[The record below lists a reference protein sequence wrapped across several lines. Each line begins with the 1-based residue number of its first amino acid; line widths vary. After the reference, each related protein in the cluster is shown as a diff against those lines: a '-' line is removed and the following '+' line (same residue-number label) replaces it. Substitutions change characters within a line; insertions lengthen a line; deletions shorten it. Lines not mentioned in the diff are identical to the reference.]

1 MICPKCDTE
10 NPESARYC
18 SHCGT
23 KFEPSHENT
32 LPAEEEQHVE
42 SVLFEEVRPYL
53 KILLI
58 LLILLIFAY
67 LVLHFWKSAPTAH
80 SYSTTAIVT
89 TTIISNPSNGMAF
102 LGDIKYTSN
111 ITLTG
116 NIGAT
121 GNVVIEKGV
130 IVTTNG
136 HSIIAGGTL
145 NNQGQIDAG
154 NPGDSAPESTSGKSY
169 PNSYGGSGGAGGGGG
184 GQSESGSV
192 AGNASL
198 SNTEISLW
206 FNGGFINYL
215 TGAGG
220 GGACAL
226 NESGGAGGS
235 TTVHGGIVSNVN
247 SFIPCVDSGGSP
259 GASGSYGIYL
269 QGRAIVAG
277 SVSASGLQSAQGQG
291 RDSGGGGGGGVVIF
305 SYGPGGFTSGS
316 YNVAGGAAQQDSGA
330 GGAGQVW
337 IYPYGNSLPINP

>member
-10 NPESARYC
+10 NPDSARYC

-32 LPAEEEQHVE
+32 LPAEEMHAE

-58 LLILLIFAY
+58 LLILLILAY
-67 LVLHFWKSAPTAH
+67 LILHFWKSAPPSH

-89 TTIISNPSNGMAF
+89 TTVISNPSNGMAF
-102 LGDIKYTSN
+102 YGDVHYTAN
-111 ITLTG
+111 TTL
-116 NIGAT
+116 N
-121 GNVVIEKGV
+121 GNVGASGNVIIQKGV

-145 NNQGQIDAG
+145 NNQGQISAG
-154 NPGDSAPESTSGKSY
+154 NPGNRAQESTSGKSY

-198 SNTEISLW
+198 SNTKLASW
-206 FNGGFINYL
+206 FNGGFTNYL

-226 NESGGAGGS
+226 NKSGGSGGS
-235 TTVHGGIVSNVN
+235 TTAAGGIVSNSN
-247 SFIPCVDSGGSP
+247 NFIPCVDAGGSL

-269 QGRAIVAG
+269 QGKAIVAG
-277 SVSASGLQSAQGQG
+277 SVSAAGLQSSPGSG
-291 RDSGGGGGGGVVIF
+291 RDGGGGGGGGVVIF
-305 SYGPGGFTSGS
+305 AYGSGGFTSGI

-337 IYPYGNSLPINP
+337 IYPYGNSPPINP

>member
-32 LPAEEEQHVE
+32 LPAEEVPQAE

-58 LLILLIFAY
+58 LLILLILAY
-67 LVLHFWKSAPTAH
+67 LVLHFWKSVPPAH
-80 SYSTTAIVT
+80 SYPTTIIVT
-89 TTIISNPSNGMAF
+89 TTAISNPSNGMAF
-102 LGDIKYTSN
+102 SGDVKYTSN
-111 ITLTG
+111 TTLTG
-116 NIGAT
+116 NIGTT
-121 GNVVIEKGV
+121 GNVIIQNGV
-130 IVTTNG
+130 TVTANG

-154 NPGDSAPESTSGKSY
+154 NPGDSAQQSSSGKSY

-184 GQSESGSV
+184 GHSESGSV

-198 SNTEISLW
+198 SNTKLSSW
-206 FNGGFINYL
+206 FNGGFVNYL

-226 NESGGAGGS
+226 NQSGGAGGS
-235 TTVHGGIVSNVN
+235 TTVPGGIVSNAN
-247 SFIPCVDSGGSP
+247 NFIPCIDAGGSP

-277 SVSASGLQSAQGQG
+277 TVRASGLQSIQGKG

-305 SYGPGGFTSGS
+305 SYGPGGFTPGI
-316 YNVAGGAAQQDSGA
+316 YNVAGGAAQKDSGA

-337 IYPYGNSLPINP
+337 IYPYGNYPPINP